1 MNRKKKHQVKDP
13 DIRGVEAA
21 LKRAA
26 KTARRVAKATNT
38 PLIVW
43 EDGKVAEKWVR

>member
-1 MNRKKKHQVKDP
+1 MKSHKKHRVKDP
-13 DIRGVEAA
+13 DIRGAEAA

-26 KTARRVAKATNT
+26 KTACRIAKATNT

-43 EDGKVAEKWVR
+43 ENGKVVEKWIR